1 MVSPDQEVW
10 PDRPVLRVERGGGEA
25 TMLSGTTSA
34 RHKIFPELL
43 ISLSEQEVQERWNP
57 VQPCT
62 ALALGARVRVCSG
75 EHEGVVRVVDHLFI
89 RQQVFAAGT
98 RARAVRLRI
107 EDGTLLVV
115 PITLIERVE

>member
-1 MVSPDQEVW
+1 MV
-10 PDRPVLRVERGGGEA
+10 
-25 TMLSGTTSA
+25 
-34 RHKIFPELL
+34 

-62 ALALGARVRVCSG
+62 TLGLGASVRVCSG
-75 EHEGVVRVVDHLFI
+75 EHEGAVGVVDHLFI

-98 RARAVRLRI
+98 RARAVRLRL

-115 PITLIERVE
+115 PITLIQRVE